1 MLRRGIPTPHPF
13 QTSVPQGIRRRPDRR
28 WAARNVWDR
37 ARPGIGGDM
46 STLEEANDLQEP
58 NEATD
63 TFGREVRDSA
73 VLVLLTLAVV
83 LTISFIGLALT

>member
-1 MLRRGIPTPHPF
+1 
-13 QTSVPQGIRRRPDRR
+13 
-28 WAARNVWDR
+28 
-37 ARPGIGGDM
+37 M